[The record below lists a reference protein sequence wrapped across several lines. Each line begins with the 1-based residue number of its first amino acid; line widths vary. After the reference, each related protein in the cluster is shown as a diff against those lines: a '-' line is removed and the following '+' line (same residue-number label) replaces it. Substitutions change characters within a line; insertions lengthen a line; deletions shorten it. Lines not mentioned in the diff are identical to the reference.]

1 MINCSL
7 LIYKKVIFK
16 YNNHVMF
23 MEKVI
28 LIKYGELSTKKD
40 NINFFLKK
48 LKENI
53 LFALNDLEAEVT
65 YDLGRMFIHTKDNFD
80 EVIRRITNIFGI
92 HEINIGYIIASTD
105 FNVIKEEVLKL
116 LKEKEFT
123 TFKVES
129 KRSNKKLNTT
139 SVELSKNLGA
149 HILKNIKGLSVDV
162 NKPEVLVNVEYRIN
176 NTLVYFEKIKGLGG
190 YPVGTLG
197 KGLLM
202 LSGGIDSPVAGF
214 LTIKR
219 GVKIEAVY
227 FESPPHT
234 SLEAKNKVISLAKKL
249 AVYNND
255 IILHVINFTEIQ
267 EAIYKNIPH
276 DYLITIMRRMMYRI
290 SAIIASKRN
299 AKILINGESIGQVA
313 SQTLTSMNAINEV
326 VSIPVIRPLACFDK
340 LDIIDIAKNI
350 DTYETSILPFEDC
363 CTIFVPKHPVINTI
377 KEKCHE
383 YEELIQYK
391 DLIYEAVK
399 EHEIIKIKAKEEE
412 SEFKDLL

>member
-1 MINCSL
+1 MKS
-7 LIYKKVIFK
+7 
-16 YNNHVMF
+16 
-23 MEKVI
+23 VI

-53 LFALNDLEAEVT
+53 LLALNDLDALVT
-65 YDLGRMFIHTKDNFD
+65 YDLGRMFIHTNENFD
-80 EVIRRITNIFGI
+80 EVVKRVKNIFGI
-92 HEINIGYIIASTD
+92 HEINIGYVIDSTD
-105 FNVIKEEVLKL
+105 FNIVKEEVLNL
-116 LKEKEFT
+116 LKAKEFT

-139 SVELSKNLGA
+139 SVLLSKNLGA
-149 HILKNIKGLSVDV
+149 HILKNIPGLKVDIK
-162 NKPEVLVNVEYRIN
+162 NPEVLVNVEYRIN
-176 NTLVYFEKIKGLGG
+176 NTLVYFDKLKGLGG

-219 GVKIEAVY
+219 GVKIEAIY

-234 SLEAKNKVISLAKKL
+234 SIEAKNKVKALAKKL

-255 IILHVINFTEIQ
+255 IVLHVINFTEIQ

-276 DYLITIMRRMMYRI
+276 EYLITIMRRMMYRI
-290 SAIIASKRN
+290 SAIIASRRN

-313 SQTLTSMNAINEV
+313 SQTLTSMSAINEV
-326 VSIPVIRPLACFDK
+326 VSMPVIRPLACFDK
-340 LDIIDIAKNI
+340 LDIIDIAKKI
-350 DTYETSILPFEDC
+350 DTYETSILPFIDC
-363 CTIFVPKHPVINTI
+363 CTIFVPKHPVINPSI
-377 KEKCHE
+377 EKCYE
-383 YEELIQYK
+383 YEELVPFK
-391 DLIYEAVK
+391 DLIYKAVK
-399 EHEIIKIKAKEEE
+399 NHEMITIKAHEEE

>member
-1 MINCSL
+1 MKS
-7 LIYKKVIFK
+7 
-16 YNNHVMF
+16 
-23 MEKVI
+23 VI

-53 LFALNDLEAEVT
+53 LLALNDLDALVT
-65 YDLGRMFIHTKDNFD
+65 YDLGRMFIHTNEKFD
-80 EVIRRITNIFGI
+80 EVVKRVKNIFGI
-92 HEINIGYIIASTD
+92 HEINIGYVIDSTD
-105 FNVIKEEVLKL
+105 FNIVKEEVLNL
-116 LKEKEFT
+116 LKAKEFT

-139 SVELSKNLGA
+139 SVLLSKNLGA
-149 HILKNIKGLSVDV
+149 HILKNIPGLKVDIK
-162 NKPEVLVNVEYRIN
+162 NPEVLVNVEYRIN
-176 NTLVYFEKIKGLGG
+176 NTLVYFDKLKGLGG

-219 GVKIEAVY
+219 GVKIEAIY

-234 SLEAKNKVISLAKKL
+234 SNEAKNKVKDLAKKL

-255 IILHVINFTEIQ
+255 IILHVVNFTEIQ

-290 SAIIASKRN
+290 SAIIASRRN

-326 VSIPVIRPLACFDK
+326 VSMPVIRPLACFDK
-340 LDIIDIAKNI
+340 LDIIDIAQKI
-350 DTYETSILPFEDC
+350 DTYETSILPFIDC
-363 CTIFVPKHPVINTI
+363 CTIFVPKHPVINPSI
-377 KEKCHE
+377 EKCYE
-383 YEELIQYK
+383 YEELIPFK
-391 DLIYEAVK
+391 DLIYKAIK
-399 EHEIIKIKAKEEE
+399 NHEVITIKAHEEE
-412 SEFKDLL
+412 KAFKDLL